1 MGTSSTGPTDH
12 VGNPYAV
19 TLDELEHDVRV
30 PVDDQVTEQSVARP
44 SEGGSAWDEAQRQ
57 LRLAGGA

>member
-1 MGTSSTGPTDH
+1 MSTSSTRSGDPTE
-12 VGNPYAV
+12 NPYAV

-30 PVDDQVTEQSVARP
+30 PVDDQVTEQSVTRP
-44 SEGGSAWDEAQRQ
+44 PEGGSTWDEAQRQ